1 LRDSEIT
8 FYLEIYPAFMRIEAI
23 GCEPLLLAR
32 FNLQN
37 SQSLGVYRDNGGYLA
52 LKKALDT
59 MTPDDVIAEVKKS
72 VLRGRGGAGFPT
84 GMKWS
89 FVPKDSPKPKY
100 VVCNA
105 DESEPGTF
113 KDRYLMERDPHLLI
127 EGMLIAAYAL
137 NSQTIYCYTRG
148 EYRYL
153 IDIMDRAIEEA
164 RAAGLVGKNILGSN
178 FSCEVHTHTG
188 AGAYICG
195 EETALLSSLEGLR
208 GHPRMKPPFPAVAGL
223 YACPTVVNNV
233 ETFCA
238 VPWIITNGGEAYQK
252 LGTAKSGGTKLWS
265 VSGHITLPGVYEL
278 PMGYDMETFIFKDC
292 GGIPNGKKLK
302 AVIPGGSSVY
312 IVPAEDIIGKNVK
325 MDYEGLVTA
334 GSMVGSGGFMV
345 MDETVDIFESTKNLI
360 EFYKHESC
368 GWCTPCRE
376 GTDWLVKIFKRIAR
390 GEGRPEDARL
400 ILDLCDNI
408 EGKSFCPLGDAAA
421 WPIQSA
427 IKKFPNDF
435 KKHLLPMAELETATA

>member
-1 LRDSEIT
+1 MFIG
-8 FYLEIYPAFMRIEAI
+8 AI
-23 GCEPLLLAR
+23 GCEPLQLRRVGLE
-32 FNLQN
+32 N
-37 SQSLGVYRDNGGYLA
+37 SHTLDVYRQNGGYEA
-52 LKKALDT
+52 LKKVLDG
-59 MTPDDVIAEVKKS
+59 MSPDDVIGEVKKS
-72 VLRGRGGAGFPT
+72 ALRGRGGAGFPT

-89 FVPKDSPKPKY
+89 FVPKDSPKAKY

-113 KDRYLMERDPHLLI
+113 KDRYLMERDPHMLI

-137 NSQTIYCYTRG
+137 GSKATYIYTRG
-148 EYRYL
+148 EYRY
-153 IDIMDRAIEEA
+153 IIEIMDRAIEEA
-164 RAAGLVGKNILGSN
+164 REAGLIGEKILKTD
-178 FSCEVHTHTG
+178 FSCEVYTHTG

-195 EETALLSSLEGLR
+195 EETALLNSLEGLR
-208 GHPRMKPPFPAVAGL
+208 GHPRMKPPFPAIAGL
-223 YACPTVVNNV
+223 YQSPTVVNNV
-233 ETFCA
+233 ETLTA
-238 VPWIITNGGEAYQK
+238 VPDIIKMGGEAYQK
-252 LGTAKSGGTKLWS
+252 LGTEKSGGTKVWS
-265 VSGHITLPGVYEL
+265 VSGHINRPGVYEL
-278 PMGYDMETFIFKDC
+278 PMGYDDMEKFIMEDC
-292 GGIPNGKKLK
+292 QGIAGGRQLK

-312 IVPAEDIIGKNVK
+312 IMPAADIIGKGVK
-325 MDYEGLVTA
+325 MDYEGLVA
-334 GSMVGSGGFMV
+334 GGSMVGSGGFIV

-390 GEGRPEDARL
+390 GEGRPEDAQL

-427 IKKFPNDF
+427 IKKFPEDF
-435 KKHLLPMAELETATA
+435 KKHLMPMAQGEAVAV

>member
-1 LRDSEIT
+1 M
-8 FYLEIYPAFMRIEAI
+8 FI
-23 GCEPLLLAR
+23 GALGCKPLQLAR
-32 FNLQN
+32 VHLEN
-37 SQSLGVYRDNGGYLA
+37 SRSLEVYRRNGGYEA
-52 LKKALDT
+52 LKKVLDS
-59 MTPDDVIAEVKKS
+59 MSPDDVINEVKKS
-72 VLRGRGGAGFPT
+72 ALRGRGGAGFPT

-113 KDRYLMERDPHLLI
+113 KDRYLMERDPHMLI
-127 EGMLIAAYAL
+127 EGIVIAAYAL
-137 NSQTIYCYTRG
+137 GAKTNYIYTRG

-153 IDIMDRAIEEA
+153 IEIMDRALAEA
-164 RAAGLVGKNILGSN
+164 RAAGLLGKRILGKE
-178 FSCEVHTHTG
+178 FSCEIYTHTG

-195 EETALLSSLEGLR
+195 EETALLSSLEGNR
-208 GHPRMKPPFPAVAGL
+208 GHPRMKPPFPAVSGL

-233 ETFCA
+233 ETLTA
-238 VPWIITNGGEAYQK
+238 VPDIIKMGGEAYQK
-252 LGTAKSGGTKLWS
+252 LGTEKSGGTKLWS
-265 VSGHITLPGVYEL
+265 VSGHVKRPGVYEL
-278 PMGYDMETFIFKDC
+278 PMGYDDMEKFIMEDC
-292 GGIPNGKKLK
+292 QGMRDSAKLK

-312 IVPAEDIIGKNVK
+312 IMRADQIIGRDVR

-334 GSMVGSGGFMV
+334 GSMVGSGGFIV
-345 MDETVDIFESTKNLI
+345 MDETVDVFESTKNLT

-376 GTDWLVKIFKRIAR
+376 GTDWLVKVFNRVAK
-390 GEGRPEDARL
+390 GEGRPDDAQL
-400 ILDLCDNI
+400 MLDLCDNI

-427 IKKFPNDF
+427 IKRFPEDF
-435 KKHLLPMAELETATA
+435 KRHLANGKAN